1 MLSWSESYQLW
12 LPSLCLYKVTWC
24 CVSVLLSP
32 KAYPIY
38 TKTSLTSETPQH
50 KASKSAASAGMTRG
64 TSVTRSQQWGS
75 SALFMGI
82 DRELDGTGLAG
93 CQGTETPNQIQ
104 ARRVTEKVNVA
115 ASRKREHI
123 NKPQTVKMSQ
133 KGLWVPT
140 NPPILLLQPQQHS
153 CPSSMLKG
161 SPSLRPL
168 AREAGLCALP
178 CQVGRV
184 LSFLC
189 RAEGWEGTTVS
200 KVMCP
205 LDLALCGG
213 LALVFPACVWE
224 GAPPLRSRCCCVN
237 TAAFRLFFL

>member
-1 MLSWSESYQLW
+1 
-12 LPSLCLYKVTWC
+12 
-24 CVSVLLSP
+24 
-32 KAYPIY
+32 
-38 TKTSLTSETPQH
+38 
-50 KASKSAASAGMTRG
+50 MTRG

-93 CQGTETPNQIQ
+93 CQGTETLNQNQ
-104 ARRVTEKVNVA
+104 ARRVTAKVNVA

-123 NKPQTVKMSQ
+123 NKPQTVKMNL

-140 NPPILLLQPQQHS
+140 NPPILLLQPQQYS
-153 CPSSMLKG
+153 CPSCLLKG
-161 SPSLRPL
+161 SPSLGPL
-168 AREAGLCALP
+168 AREAGLCALR
-178 CQVGRV
+178 CQAGRV

-189 RAEGWEGTTVS
+189 RTEGREGTTVS
-200 KVMCP
+200 KVTCT

-224 GAPPLRSRCCCVN
+224 RATPLRSGCCCVN

>member
-1 MLSWSESYQLW
+1 MVSWSESWQLW

-32 KAYPIY
+32 KVYPIY
-38 TKTSLTSETPQH
+38 TKTSLMSETPQH
-50 KASKSAASAGMTRG
+50 KASKSAASAGMTWG

-93 CQGTETPNQIQ
+93 CQGTDTLNQIQ
-104 ARRVTEKVNVA
+104 ARQVTAKVNAA

-140 NPPILLLQPQQHS
+140 NPPILLLQPLEHS
-153 CPSSMLKG
+153 CPSSLLKG
-161 SPSLRPL
+161 SPSLGPL
-168 AREAGLCALP
+168 AREAGLYTLP
-178 CQVGRV
+178 CQAG
-184 LSFLC
+184 S
-189 RAEGWEGTTVS
+189 
-200 KVMCP
+200 P
-205 LDLALCGG
+205 
-213 LALVFPACVWE
+213 VFFVQ
-224 GAPPLRSRCCCVN
+224 SRG
-237 TAAFRLFFL
+237 

>member
-1 MLSWSESYQLW
+1 MLSWSESWQLW
-12 LPSLCLYKVTWC
+12 LLSLRLYKVTWC

-38 TKTSLTSETPQH
+38 TKTSLMSETPQH
-50 KASKSAASAGMTRG
+50 KASKSAASAGMTWG

-93 CQGTETPNQIQ
+93 CQGTETPNQTQ
-104 ARRVTEKVNVA
+104 ARRVTAEVNVA
-115 ASRKREHI
+115 TSRKREHI

-133 KGLWVPT
+133 KGLWVSTSPL
-140 NPPILLLQPQQHS
+140 ILLQTQQHS
-153 CPSSMLKG
+153 CRSSMLKG

-168 AREAGLCALP
+168 EREADLCALP
-178 CQVGRV
+178 CQAGRV

-189 RAEGWEGTTVS
+189 RAEGREGATVS
-200 KVMCP
+200 KATCT

-224 GAPPLRSRCCCVN
+224 WAPPLRSGCCCVN